1 MAEVLLRQRL
11 DERHVTA
18 GIDSAGFLA
27 AGYPAMDDAVEAAA
41 ERGLNLVGR
50 YSQTVTPELIG
61 AADLVIA
68 MERQHVVELAQ
79 LAPTAWP
86 RVFQLGDLVRRAEAS
101 GGQARD
107 QPFDAWLAELGADR
121 TPATVLAAPLSD
133 DIDDPVGGPRSGYD
147 RTWQVLDELLT
158 RLAGLIMPT

>member
-1 MAEVLLRQRL
+1 MAEVLLRLRL

-50 YSQTVTPELIG
+50 YSQTVTPERIG

-86 RVFQLGDLVRRAEAS
+86 RVFQLRDLVRRARLHLRVRTRRRRQILH
-101 GGQARD
+101 GLGQSR
-107 QPFDAWLAELGADR
+107 
-121 TPATVLAAPLSD
+121 V
-133 DIDDPVGGPRSGYD
+133 GPRLPG
-147 RTWQVLDELLT
+147 RQVVPQ
-158 RLAGLIMPT
+158 R